1 MNNKFSFPTSRNK
14 IRKQVLSYFKSN
26 NLYQNSCHNQIQL
39 QSFQLKNKIQ
49 QRKLKSTANPFTHYP
64 PTAQHLYNP
73 TTMKGNTR
81 SLSAQKAEFRKMVR
95 TWSTWC
101 EVTYVSE
108 DAVKL
113 SRLWADLCRLVR
125 VSRAQYRDM
134 GLPVQNSSQSQ
145 GLTCEGL
152 KPSYYLS
159 PFFTASFHL

>member
-1 MNNKFSFPTSRNK
+1 MPWTTNYFAENLYVQHGTFFSKFFFLPIYRTMNNKFSFPTSRNK

-95 TWSTWC
+95 T
-101 EVTYVSE
+101 
-108 DAVKL
+108 
-113 SRLWADLCRLVR
+113 
-125 VSRAQYRDM
+125 
-134 GLPVQNSSQSQ
+134 
-145 GLTCEGL
+145 
-152 KPSYYLS
+152 
-159 PFFTASFHL
+159 